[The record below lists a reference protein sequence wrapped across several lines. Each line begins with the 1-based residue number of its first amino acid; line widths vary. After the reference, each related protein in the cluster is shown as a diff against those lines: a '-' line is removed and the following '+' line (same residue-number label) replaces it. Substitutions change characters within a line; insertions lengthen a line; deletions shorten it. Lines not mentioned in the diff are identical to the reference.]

1 MQDEPPREPMPDS
14 FRPVWVYMG
23 LMAGL
28 TALIGVAAAVVALL
42 VRAQA

>member
-1 MQDEPPREPMPDS
+1 MQDDLPREPMPRS
-14 FRPVWVYMG
+14 YRPVWVFLG

-42 VRAQA
+42 VKQAG